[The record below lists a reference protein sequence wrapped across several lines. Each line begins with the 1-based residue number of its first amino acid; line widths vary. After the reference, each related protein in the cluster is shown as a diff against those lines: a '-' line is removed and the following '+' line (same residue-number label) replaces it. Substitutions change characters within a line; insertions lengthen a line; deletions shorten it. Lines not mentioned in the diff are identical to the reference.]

1 MRLIDANEA
10 KRRIIAFATGCHS
23 EVLSVDTIIMLLNQ
37 APTVDAVVLP
47 CKLGDDVYMIPSKE
61 AFDWSMRSGHEENI
75 RVYHQY
81 IVCITFTE
89 RGWHLVANADKEYGT
104 GKVLVD
110 SSYRE
115 TWFLSREEAE
125 AALAK
130 MKGGAS
136 NG

>member
-1 MRLIDANEA
+1 MRLIDANA
-10 KRRIIAFATGCHS
+10 LLKQFSDCNFKGY
-23 EVLSVDTIIMLLNQ
+23 VLENLIKEQT
-37 APTVDAVVLP
+37 TVDAVILP
-47 CKLGDDVYMIPSKE
+47 CKIGDDVYIIPSKE
-61 AFDWSMRSGHEENI
+61 AFDWSMRSGHTENI

-89 RGWHLVANADKEYGT
+89 RGWHLVANADKKYGT

-125 AALAK
+125 AALGR
-130 MKGGAS
+130 GGGCRSGTGCGA
-136 NG
+136 